1 MDIVITYVDGNDPV
15 WREDYE
21 KYTRRPL
28 LEKRF
33 RDWGTL
39 KYLMRGIEKNM
50 PFVGKVYLV
59 VSHESQVPSWA
70 NREKLHIVLHRDF
83 IPESLLPTFNCNPI
97 ETHFQNIPGL
107 DEQFLYFND
116 DLFPVMPCRPE
127 WFFAG
132 DKVRIGMSGHILCS
146 GMFRHITKTSDRLAR
161 KALNMKPSCVFMR
174 PQHSCTPMLK
184 SEMKTLYGQVGQEI
198 LSSQTMVRDACNV
211 NQYVFTDY
219 LFYKGKVENSKLSK
233 KHISLGA
240 TSVDKVK
247 KAICSPD
254 RALLCLND
262 VQMSSSKFEK
272 LRNVILDSF
281 ESRFPEKSSFEI

>member
-1 MDIVITYVDGNDPV
+1 MDIVIAYVDGNDPV

-28 LEKRF
+28 QEKRF

-39 KYLMRGIEKNM
+39 KYLMRCIEKNM

-59 VSHESQVPSWA
+59 VSHESPVPSWA

-83 IPESLLPTFNCNPI
+83 IPESLLPTFNSNPI

-116 DLFPVMPCRPE
+116 DIFPVMPCRPE

-132 DKVRIGMSGHILCS
+132 DKVRIGMSRHILCA
-146 GMFRHITKTSDRLAR
+146 GMFRHITRTSDRLAR
-161 KALNMKPSCVFMR
+161 KALNKKPSCVFMR
-174 PQHSCTPMLK
+174 PQHICTPMLK
-184 SEMKTLYGQVGQEI
+184 SEMKALYEQVGQEI
-198 LSSQTMVRDACNV
+198 LSSQTMVREACNV
-211 NQYVFTDY
+211 TQYVFTNY
-219 LFYKGKVENSKLSK
+219 LFYKGRVENSKLPK
-233 KHISLGA
+233 KHISLGV

-281 ESRFPEKSSFEI
+281 ESRFPEKSSFEL